1 MQSKIAFLITAYHQP
16 NHLVR
21 LIKSLDRDG
30 SNFYIHIDAKKDL
43 APFVAAVN
51 LGFLEKQHI
60 NFLQGSLRVKFYWG
74 GFGLVEATLN
84 LMKEAA
90 QSEFNFSR
98 YCLLSGS
105 DFPIK
110 SPEEIYLKLNSSNIE
125 YLSVDRQLRLSKN
138 NISHWDRRAYYY
150 HFRDNSFLV
159 KLGLSGGIPR
169 LRPCP
174 IPIYLG
180 SGWWC
185 LTRDAIF
192 FVLNFIENNPQYL
205 NWARHVDIPD
215 EVFIHS
221 IIKASPFSEKISDD
235 FEKPALMSYQPSE
248 FVAGIHYINWSE
260 GRPHPKILDEN
271 DYASLR
277 QLKALFARKFE
288 EPHSNK
294 LVDHL
299 ISSVMSDRVEIH

>member
-1 MQSKIAFLITAYHQP
+1 MQPKIAFLITAYHQP

-21 LIKSLDRDG
+21 LIKSLDGDG
-30 SNFYIHIDAKKDL
+30 SIFYIHVDAKKDL
-43 APFVAAVN
+43 APFITLVN
-51 LGFLEKQHI
+51 SEFLEKSHI
-60 NFLQGSLRVKFYWG
+60 NFLKGSLRVKCYWG
-74 GFGLVEATLN
+74 GFGLVQATLN
-84 LMKEAA
+84 LMKEATR
-90 QSEFNFSR
+90 SKFSFTR

-110 SPEEIYLKLNSSNIE
+110 SPEEIHLELNSSNIE
-125 YLSVDRQLRLSKN
+125 YLSVDRQLEPRK

-150 HFRDNSFLV
+150 HFRDNNFLV

-169 LRPCP
+169 FRPCP

-185 LTRDAIF
+185 RTQDAIF
-192 FVLNFIENNPQYL
+192 FVLKFIENNPQYL
-205 NWARHVDIPD
+205 NWVRYVDIPD

-221 IIKASPFSEKISDD
+221 IIKASPFSENISDD
-235 FEKPALMSYQPSE
+235 FEKPALMSHQPSD
-248 FVAGIHYINWSE
+248 FVAGVHYINWSE

-277 QLKALFARKFE
+277 QSQALFARKFE

-299 ISSVMSDRVEIH
+299 ISDEMSDRVEIH